1 MSPEASS
8 FGVGPSQG
16 SMQWFSN
23 STAVVSQ
30 RACFFDDEYI
40 FSSDGTFQNV
50 LGTQTWLETWQ
61 SDPDGCGTPVAPHN
75 GSNPATWAFDS
86 SSNTLTIT
94 GVGAYMGLPKAY
106 NGGELSNPADAP
118 NSITYI
124 VSAQTSS
131 SMTLDILVSG
141 GNWWRFK
148 LTKSDALPTCNDGIQ
163 NGTETGI
170 DCGGICTACPESTPP
185 APDPTI
191 ASTSAITI
199 YSDSGTLEGT
209 AVPVNTFR
217 TGWSGADLTEVS
229 LSGNNTLKYT
239 NLGFVG
245 IEATSNPIDASNMN
259 GFHLDVYT
267 PTATTFAVKLVDFGA
282 NGLYGGGDDREH
294 QVAFSTQVGWNSKDL
309 LLSSFTGLIT
319 KGHIAQI
326 ILVGTGTAYV
336 DNIYFKY
343 EEIQIPTTPLVAAP
357 TPPAR
362 NAWDVISFFSDA
374 YTNLGADFNPYWGQ
388 STIVTQEQIQGN
400 ATMKYANLNYQ
411 GVQFNAGA
419 NVANMTKLHIDVWTP
434 NAEAFEVF
442 LIGGGEN
449 GFTLFPTQ
457 AGWNSFDIDMTNYAA
472 RTLTNIIQFKFVGTP
487 FGSSTIFYDNLYF
500 WRPES
505 SLPPPTITSFT
516 VPSKFVGDEPFELT
530 APTSDSNGA
539 FSYTSSNTQV
549 ATIEGNIVTIIAPG
563 TTVITATQEAS
574 SNYGSGTITASLV
587 VSFPPPA
594 TAAPTPTISSNR
606 VLSVFSDAYT
616 NVANTNFFP
625 YWGQNPTV
633 IGSTVSI
640 DNNSTLKYE
649 RLSYQGIQLENSVDV
664 SDMTTLHLDMWTPNC
679 TSFEVYLI
687 NPGIGEQ
694 KVTLIPST
702 SGWNSFDIA
711 LSEYT
716 NIALNNVGQ
725 FKFVAAPGGS
735 TVYLDNIYFSKPSY
749 VYYVDLDGD
758 GYDNGT
764 EELFSSTAP
773 QGYATATLGS
783 DCDDT
788 NAEIHTA
795 ITYYVDADGDG
806 FGSTTTASLCETTA
820 PAGYATSNT
829 DCDDED
835 EFVWQTGDFYVDT
848 DGDTYGAG
856 SAVSLCYGAN
866 TPSGYA
872 VRAGDCN
879 NSSAS
884 VNPGATEICGNSI
897 DDNCNGQTD
906 EGCGTQV
913 QSSQCGVAVASF
925 STNVLADLVTGAT
938 QYRFEVSRG
947 ATVYE
952 YTNTSSNFFRFSYL
966 TSLGFVN
973 TYATTY
979 SVRVKYFKSGV
990 WSDYGNSCNVITPDV
1005 PLTKVQTSQCGITLA
1020 SLSTQLTADAI
1031 SGAQAYRFE
1040 VTNGSNVRTFTTVNG
1055 STRTFRL
1062 TDLTGGP
1069 TYATTYAVRVAV
1081 MYNDVWTSYG
1091 TSCNVTTPALPLTSV
1106 QVSQCGVTLSAFDTP
1121 IYATSVIG
1129 VTGYKFEVTN
1139 GATVRTYTALNGL
1152 NYFNLTQLTGVIT
1165 YSTVYSIKVSVLN
1178 NGEWSAYGSSCNV
1191 TTPDPLTKIAA
1202 VHCGTTAASST
1213 TRFYV
1218 DAISGNPTISA
1229 YRFQVIRGSEVREFT
1244 TANATQNYFRF
1255 SDLGVSPF
1263 GTSYLVK
1270 VAVLHNGVWR
1280 AYGAGCTLTTP
1291 ALPTTK
1297 VQASQCGTTLSSY
1310 GNTIFADAISNVS
1323 KYRFEIT
1330 NTVTGAIRVIT
1341 TANGTV
1347 RSFKLTDMSGGA
1359 NFGTTY
1365 AVRVAV
1371 ENNGNFGPYGVSCNL
1386 TTPAL
1391 PLSKVQS
1398 SQCGIVGISFGTKV
1412 YADIVAGVTKYK
1424 FEVTRGS
1431 EVGYYETTSTTDN
1444 FFQLANVS
1452 GITRKY
1458 ATAYTVRVAVMN
1470 NGLWSAYGT
1479 SCNVTTS
1486 ALPLSKVQSSQ
1497 CGATLAGGVNTTIFA
1512 DAVSGVEAYRFEV
1525 ANANA
1530 SNPLYFTTSSGSINS
1545 FKLRD
1550 VVGFT
1555 GVAGSS
1561 YRVKVALLN
1570 NGVWSSYGSVCN
1582 VTLPGTAP
1590 NTREIAEE
1598 LPINTTI
1605 FAVKGYP
1612 NPYNAY
1618 FTLSLDT
1625 PSDAMVYVRVFD
1637 MTGKL
1642 IEDREVAP
1650 SALESLQLGAD
1661 WASGV
1666 YNVIVAQDD
1675 QVKTVRM
1682 VKKE

>member
-1 MSPEASS
+1 MFFTLSFSQNFTGTWKMSPEASS

-61 SDPDGCGTPVAPHN
+61 ADPDGCGTPVAPHN

-170 DCGGICTACPESTPP
+170 DCGGICTACPDNTPP

-209 AVPVNTFR
+209 AVTVDTFR

-309 LLSSFTGLIT
+309 LLSSFTGLTT

-716 NIALNNVGQ
+716 NIALNNIGQ

-820 PAGYATSNT
+820 PAGYATNST

-835 EFVWQTGDFYVDT
+835 EFVWQTGSFYGDT

-856 SAVSLCYGAN
+856 DAVSLCYGAT

-872 VRAGDCN
+872 VRTGDCN
-879 NSSAS
+879 DANAL

-906 EGCGTQV
+906 EGCVVYSQV
-913 QSSQCGVAVASF
+913 QTSQCGISIGSLTTSISA
-925 STNVLADLVTGAT
+925 NQITGAT
-938 QYRFEVSRG
+938 SYTFEVTNG
-947 ATVYE
+947 ATVRE
-952 YTNTSSNFFRFSYL
+952 YTPAAGARVFNL
-966 TSLGFVN
+966 TQLSGGAL
-973 TYATTY
+973 YATTY
-979 SVRVKYFKSGV
+979 SIRVNYLKSGV
-990 WSDYGNSCNVITPDV
+990 WSGYGPSCNVTTPAVPTTKVQTSQCGITLAALGTQISANSVSNVTTYRFEVTDGASSYTYDAAARQFQLTQVSGLSLRYATTYQVRVKLLISNGQWSEYGESCNVTTPALPLSKVQASQCGVTLAARETLIYADAVTGVSGYRFEVTRPNNTVAVITTTSGSDRSFNLTQVAADFASAYSVKVAVLNNGVWGPYGTACIVTTPD
-1005 PLTKVQTSQCGITLA
+1005 PLTKVQTSQCGITLGSMSTAIYADAVSGATKYRFQVTRGSEVREYTTTSGSIRYFNLTQLSGGAIYGATYFVKAAVEYRGSWRAYGTGCYVTTPAPTTKVQTSQCGITLA
-1020 SLSTQLTADAI
+1020 SLTTII
-1031 SGAQAYRFE
+1031 SANTVSNVTAYRFE
-1040 VTNGSNVRTFTTVNG
+1040 VTKAGGEVRTFDS
-1055 STRTFRL
+1055 STRQFYLTQLNQGGTFA
-1062 TDLTGGP
+1062 TF
-1069 TYATTYAVRVAV
+1069 ATTYSIRVALRSGGS
-1081 MYNDVWTSYG
+1081 WLPYG
-1091 TSCNVTTPALPLTSV
+1091 ESCNVTTPALPTTKLQTSSCGITNITGGV
-1106 QVSQCGVTLSAFDTP
+1106 NLYASKVSGASAYRFR
-1121 IYATSVIG
+1121 
-1129 VTGYKFEVTN
+1129 VTN
-1139 GATVRTYTALNGL
+1139 GAAQAEY
-1152 NYFNLTQLTGVIT
+1152 
-1165 YSTVYSIKVSVLN
+1165 
-1178 NGEWSAYGSSCNV
+1178 
-1191 TTPDPLTKIAA
+1191 
-1202 VHCGTTAASST
+1202 TTASGST
-1213 TRFYV
+1213 YW
-1218 DAISGNPTISA
+1218 
-1229 YRFQVIRGSEVREFT
+1229 FT
-1244 TANATQNYFRF
+1244 MNDVNIPY
-1255 SDLGVSPF
+1255 
-1263 GTSYLVK
+1263 
-1270 VAVLHNGVWR
+1270 
-1280 AYGAGCTLTTP
+1280 
-1291 ALPTTK
+1291 
-1297 VQASQCGTTLSSY
+1297 
-1310 GNTIFADAISNVS
+1310 
-1323 KYRFEIT
+1323 IT
-1330 NTVTGAIRVIT
+1330 
-1341 TANGTV
+1341 
-1347 RSFKLTDMSGGA
+1347 
-1359 NFGTTY
+1359 GTTY
-1365 AVRVAV
+1365 NVEVAV
-1371 ENNGNFGPYGVSCNL
+1371 
-1386 TTPAL
+1386 
-1391 PLSKVQS
+1391 
-1398 SQCGIVGISFGTKV
+1398 
-1412 YADIVAGVTKYK
+1412 
-1424 FEVTRGS
+1424 
-1431 EVGYYETTSTTDN
+1431 
-1444 FFQLANVS
+1444 
-1452 GITRKY
+1452 
-1458 ATAYTVRVAVMN
+1458 
-1470 NGLWSAYGT
+1470 
-1479 SCNVTTS
+1479 
-1486 ALPLSKVQSSQ
+1486 
-1497 CGATLAGGVNTTIFA
+1497 
-1512 DAVSGVEAYRFEV
+1512 
-1525 ANANA
+1525 
-1530 SNPLYFTTSSGSINS
+1530 
-1545 FKLRD
+1545 
-1550 VVGFT
+1550 
-1555 GVAGSS
+1555 
-1561 YRVKVALLN
+1561 LN
-1570 NGVWSSYGSVCN
+1570 NGVWGPYGQVCT
-1582 VTLPGTAP
+1582 VKTAGTAP
-1590 NTREIAEE
+1590 TTREIAEE
-1598 LPINTTI
+1598 LPSKATI

-1650 SALESLQLGAD
+1650 SALESLQLGAE
-1661 WASGV
+1661 WTSGV
-1666 YNVIVAQDD
+1666 YNVIVAQDE
-1675 QVKTVRM
+1675 QVKTIRM